1 MMLKLGFITLV
12 MMLVML
18 WVVGELLIGY
28 TMGSRGAFDWLYY
41 G

>member
-1 MMLKLGFITLV
+1 
-12 MMLVML
+12 ML

-28 TMGSRGAFDWLYY
+28 TMGSRGLLICCAMGSRGALNLLCY